1 MSAPLAR
8 RRQRWGRYPP
18 GRACG
23 ASPPRF
29 PRAPGA
35 CARSTG
41 DWCSRETSARVVVEP
56 PVTSWPSS
64 SGARPLAVSVVRTSR
79 PWRLPRGSAWIAS
92 RAAARPR
99 RRRRSPSPFAVHEWG
114 RSNRGFLPRWLPAPA
129 REAMRPRRTSSDGY
143 LSDGRVATAVSR
155 RKVDAE
161 GRLVQITS
169 YLPEVSFHVQEK
181 PLQLPR
187 RRGRQERSDGID
199 NQRSH

>member
-1 MSAPLAR
+1 MSRRRRDGCPRVMSAPLAR
-8 RRQRWGRYPP
+8 RRRRWGRYPP

-35 CARSTG
+35 CARWTG
-41 DWCSRETSARVVVEP
+41 DWCSRATSARVVVAP

-64 SGARPLAVSVVRTSR
+64 SVARPLAVSVVRTSR
-79 PWRLPRGSAWIAS
+79 PWRRPRGSAWIAS

-114 RSNRGFLPRWLPAPA
+114 RSNRGFLPRWLPRRRRPAPA
-129 REAMRPRRTSSDGY
+129 REAMRPRRTSSVRY

-155 RKVDAE
+155 REVDAD

-169 YLPEVSFHVQEK
+169 YFHAVFQ
-181 PLQLPR
+181 
-187 RRGRQERSDGID
+187 
-199 NQRSH
+199 